1 MVWAAAVR
9 ADGAGH
15 LLSFMRVEN
24 ISTTTTYNLQL
35 QLSLILTLILHH
47 EMLVQK

>member
-1 MVWAAAVR
+1 MVRAAAVR

-24 ISTTTTYNLQL
+24 ISTTTTTTYNYNRVPQF
-35 QLSLILTLILHH
+35 
-47 EMLVQK
+47 

>member
-24 ISTTTTYNLQL
+24 IYTTTTDNLQL
-35 QLSLILTLILHH
+35 QL
-47 EMLVQK
+47 ERVP